1 MIPIHTIVN
10 HNSTSKVEFVIGESK
25 NIPTTAILT
34 FPIINHSEEGIK
46 YVLIQDKNLWWNA
59 VGGHIEEGESSIEAL
74 KRESMEEC
82 GVIINNIETLGYF
95 LITRVSGENK
105 YPKVSQIPLT
115 ISTVQKLEIKGWT
128 LRETLGRGIFTEE
141 EVINLLKSSRSDN
154 DQMLEIFKKYVRKN

>member
-34 FPIINHSEEGIK
+34 FPIINHPEEGIK

-82 GVIINNIETLGYF
+82 GVIINDIETLGYF

-105 YPKVSQIPLT
+105 YPKVSQ
-115 ISTVQKLEIKGWT
+115 E
-128 LRETLGRGIFTEE
+128 F
-141 EVINLLKSSRSDN
+141 
-154 DQMLEIFKKYVRKN
+154 